1 MPEYKGIDYLRNK
14 LSAKKP
20 RIDQRYEFYEMK
32 HKAEDM
38 EISTPPQLKWR
49 MMSALGWCEKAV
61 DSLSDRLV
69 FGGFKDDA
77 YNLTEIYQLNNQ
89 DVLVDSAILGA
100 LICSCS
106 FIYITQ
112 DENGEPLMRTIDAG
126 RATGIIDSTT
136 NMLKEGYAIL
146 EIDDKGKPLVEAHL
160 LPYQTDVYEDGK
172 FVRSFR
178 HPAPYPLLVPVIYRP
193 DAKRPFGHSRI
204 SRACMDYQDSAA
216 RTIKR
221 SEISAEFY
229 SYPQKYVLGMDPDA
243 EQMEKWKATMSAMLR
258 IDKDD
263 DGDKP
268 TVGQFQQ
275 QSMTPH
281 LDQIK
286 VFAGMFAGET
296 GLTLDDLGFPSQN
309 PSSSEAIKASHESL
323 RLTAR
328 KAQRD
333 FGVGFLNA
341 GYLAACLRDGIDYK
355 RNQLYETTVRWMPI
369 FEPDLSSLAG
379 VGDAVQK
386 IQTSFP
392 GYFDEEK
399 LNELTGI

>member
-1 MPEYKGIDYLRNK
+1 MPEYKGIDYLRKK
-14 LSAKKP
+14 LSAKKT
-20 RIDQRYEFYEMK
+20 RIDERYKFYEMK
-32 HKAEDM
+32 HRAEDM

-77 YNLTEIYQLNNQ
+77 YNLTGIYQLNNQ

-112 DENGEPLMRTIDAG
+112 GENGEPLMRTIDAS
-126 RATGIIDSTT
+126 RATGIIDPIT

-146 EIDDKGKPLVEAHL
+146 EVDDKGKPIIEAYL
-160 LPYQTDVYEDGK
+160 LPHQTDVYEGGE
-172 FVRSFR
+172 FVRTFK

-229 SYPQKYVLGMDPDA
+229 SYPQKFVLGMDPDA

-258 IDKDD
+258 IDKDE

-341 GYLAACLRDGIDYK
+341 GYLAACLRDGMDYK
-355 RNQLYETTVRWMPI
+355 RNQLYETTVRWLPI

>member
-69 FGGFKDDA
+69 FGGFKDDV

>member
-1 MPEYKGIDYLRNK
+1 MSEYKGIDYLRNQ
-14 LSAKKP
+14 LSAHRH
-20 RIDQRYEFYEMK
+20 RIENRYEFYEMK
-32 HKAEDM
+32 HLAEDLK
-38 EISTPPQLKWR
+38 ISTPPSLRR
-49 MMSALGWCEKAV
+49 MSYVLGWCGKSV
-61 DSLSDRLV
+61 DSLADRLV
-69 FGGFKDDA
+69 FGDFKRDVF
-77 YNLTEIYQLNNQ
+77 NLTEIYNMNNR
-89 DVLVDSAILGA
+89 DVMIDSAILGA

-112 DENGEPLMRTIDAG
+112 GSDGFPLMRVIDAKF
-126 RATGIIDSTT
+126 ATGIIDPIT

-146 EIDDKGKPLVEAHL
+146 EVDDNGSPKVEAYL
-160 LPYQTDVYEDGK
+160 KPYATEVYEDGK
-172 FVRSFR
+172 FARTYK
-178 HPAPYPLLVPVIYRP
+178 HPSPYPLLVPIIYRP

-204 SRACMDYQDSAA
+204 TRACMNLQDSAV
-216 RTIKR
+216 RTVKR

-229 SYPQKYVLGMDPDA
+229 SYPQRFVLGMDPDA
-243 EQMEKWKATMSAMLR
+243 ERLDNWRVTMSTLFR

-268 TVGQFQQ
+268 TVGQFPQQ
-275 QSMTPH
+275 TMTPH

-296 GLTLDDLGFPSQN
+296 GLTLEDLGFPSTN

-333 FGVGFLNA
+333 FGVGLLNA
-341 GYLAACLRDGIDYK
+341 GYLAACLRDGVDYK
-355 RNQLYETTVRWMPI
+355 RNQLYETTVRWLPI
-369 FEPDLSSLAG
+369 FEPDLSSLSG
-379 VGDAVQK
+379 IGDAVQK

>member
-1 MPEYKGIDYLRNK
+1 MSEYKGIDYLREK
-14 LSAKKP
+14 LSAKKT
-20 RIDQRYEFYEMK
+20 RIDERYKFYEMK
-32 HKAEDM
+32 HIAADM

-49 MMSALGWCEKAV
+49 MMDVLGWCEKAV
-61 DSLSDRLV
+61 NSLSDRLV
-69 FGGFKDDA
+69 FGGFKNDA
-77 YNLTEIYQLNNQ
+77 YNLTGIYQLNNQ
-89 DVLVDSAILGA
+89 DILVDSTILGA
-100 LICSCS
+100 LICACS

-112 DENGEPLMRTIDAG
+112 DEDGQPLMRTVDAST
-126 RATGIIDSTT
+126 ATGIIDPIT

-146 EIDDKGKPLVEAHL
+146 EVDDKGKPLVEAYL
-160 LPYQTDVYEDGK
+160 LPHQTDVYENGE
-172 FVRSFR
+172 FVRTFR

-229 SYPQKYVLGMDPDA
+229 SYPQRYVLGMDPDA
-243 EQMEKWKATMSAMLR
+243 EQIEKWKATMSAMLR

-333 FGVGFLNA
+333 FSVGLLNA
-341 GYLAACLRDGIDYK
+341 GYLAACLRDGTDYK
-355 RNQLYETTVRWMPI
+355 RNQLYETTVRWLPI

>member
-1 MPEYKGIDYLRNK
+1 MAEYKGIDYLRNK

>member
-1 MPEYKGIDYLRNK
+1 MPEYKGIDYLREK
-14 LSAKKP
+14 LSAKKT
-20 RIDQRYEFYEMK
+20 RIDERYKFYEMK
-32 HKAEDM
+32 HIAADM
-38 EISTPPQLKWR
+38 EISTPPQLKGR
-49 MMSALGWCEKAV
+49 MMDVLGWCEKAV
-61 DSLSDRLV
+61 NSLSDRLV
-69 FGGFKDDA
+69 FGGFKNDA
-77 YNLTEIYQLNNQ
+77 YNLTGIYQLNNQ
-89 DVLVDSAILGA
+89 DILVDSTILGA
-100 LICSCS
+100 LICACS

-112 DENGEPLMRTIDAG
+112 DEDGQPLMRTVDAS
-126 RATGIIDSTT
+126 RATGIIDPIT

-146 EIDDKGKPLVEAHL
+146 EVDDKGKPLVEAYL
-160 LPYQTDVYEDGK
+160 LPHQTDVYENGE
-172 FVRSFR
+172 FVRTFR

-229 SYPQKYVLGMDPDA
+229 SYPQRYVLGMDPDA

-333 FGVGFLNA
+333 FSVGLLNA
-341 GYLAACLRDGIDYK
+341 GYLAACLRDGTDYK
-355 RNQLYETTVRWMPI
+355 RNQLYETTVRWLPI

>member
-1 MPEYKGIDYLRNK
+1 MSEYKGIEYLRNK
-14 LSAKKP
+14 LNARRN
-20 RIDQRYEFYEMK
+20 RINVRYKFYEMK
-32 HKAEDM
+32 HMAEDM
-38 EISTPPQLKWR
+38 KISTPPQLQW
-49 MMSALGWCEKAV
+49 MTYAMGWCGKAV
-61 DSLSDRLV
+61 DSLADRLV
-69 FGGFKDDA
+69 FGRFANDA
-77 YNLTEIYQLNNQ
+77 YNRNGIYQMNNQ
-89 DVLVDSAILGA
+89 DVLIDSAMLGA

-112 DENGEPLMRTIDAG
+112 DSSGFPLMRVIDAKN
-126 RATGIIDSTT
+126 ATGIIDPTT

-146 EIDDKGKPLVEAHL
+146 EVGDDGRPKIEAHL
-160 LPYQTDVYEDGK
+160 KPHKTDVYEMGEY
-172 FVRSFR
+172 VRTYNHAS
-178 HPAPYPLLVPVIYRP
+178 PYPLLVPMIYKP

-204 SRACMDYQDSAA
+204 TRACMDLQDSAA
-216 RTIKR
+216 RTVKR

-229 SYPQKYVLGMDPDA
+229 SYPQRYVLGMDPDA
-243 EQMEKWKATMSAMLR
+243 AQMDKWKATMSTMLR

-268 TVGQFQQ
+268 TVGSFSQ

-286 VFAGMFAGET
+286 VLAGMFAGET

-309 PSSSEAIKASHESL
+309 PSSSEAIKASHETL
-323 RLTAR
+323 RLMSR

-333 FGVGFLNA
+333 FGVGLLNA
-341 GYLAACLRDGIDYK
+341 GYLAACLRDGQEYK
-355 RNQLYETTVRWMPI
+355 RNQLYNTTVKWSPI
-369 FEPDLSSLAG
+369 FEPDLSSLSG

-386 IQTSFP
+386 LQMSFP
-392 GYFDEEK
+392 GYFDENK

>member
-1 MPEYKGIDYLRNK
+1 MSEYKGIDYLRNQ
-14 LSAKKP
+14 LSAHRH
-20 RIDQRYEFYEMK
+20 RIEKRYEFYEMK
-32 HKAEDM
+32 HLAEDLK
-38 EISTPPQLKWR
+38 ISTPPSLRR
-49 MMSALGWCEKAV
+49 MSYVLGWCGKSV
-61 DSLSDRLV
+61 DSLADRLV
-69 FGGFKDDA
+69 FGDFKRDVF
-77 YNLTEIYQLNNQ
+77 NLTEIYNMNNR
-89 DVLVDSAILGA
+89 DVMIDSAILGA

-112 DENGEPLMRTIDAG
+112 GGDGFPLMRVIDAKF
-126 RATGIIDSTT
+126 ATGIIDPIT

-146 EIDDKGKPLVEAHL
+146 EVDDNGSPKVEAYL
-160 LPYQTDVYEDGK
+160 KPYATEVYEDGK
-172 FVRSFR
+172 FARPYR
-178 HPAPYPLLVPVIYRP
+178 HPSPYPLLVPIIYRP

-204 SRACMDYQDSAA
+204 TRACMDLQDSAV
-216 RTIKR
+216 RTVKR

-229 SYPQKYVLGMDPDA
+229 SYPQRFVLGMDPDA
-243 EQMEKWKATMSAMLR
+243 ERLDNWRVTMSTLFR

-268 TVGQFQQ
+268 TVGQFPQQ
-275 QSMTPH
+275 TMTPH

-296 GLTLDDLGFPSQN
+296 GLTLEDLGFPSTN

-333 FGVGFLNA
+333 FGVGLLNA
-341 GYLAACLRDGIDYK
+341 GYLAACLRDGVDYK
-355 RNQLYETTVRWMPI
+355 RNQLYETTVRWLPI
-369 FEPDLSSLAG
+369 FEPDLSSLSG
-379 VGDAVQK
+379 IGDAVQK